1 MKVNRGVC
9 WLCRGR
15 PAPGSFWRDM
25 IKLHAIGFVLGLI
38 IIFSMITARAADPPR
53 ASTDAQV
60 VRILKAKLA
69 VRDAEAELA
78 GLASQW
84 TMLQNQLKDIQAK
97 AWPAQQKVTESQKA
111 LTEAI
116 AATAK
121 ELGLDPARYNFD
133 QEKMTFS
140 LKPAEPVKK

>member
-1 MKVNRGVC
+1 
-9 WLCRGR
+9 
-15 PAPGSFWRDM
+15 M

-38 IIFSMITARAADPPR
+38 VIFSMITARAADPPH

-69 VRDAEAELA
+69 VKDAEAELA

-84 TMLQNQLKDIQAK
+84 TTLQNQLKDIQVK
-97 AWPAQQKVTESQKA
+97 AGPAQQRVTESQKA
-111 LTEAI
+111 LTDAI
-116 AATAK
+116 NVTAK
-121 ELGLDPARYNFD
+121 ELGLDPAKYDFD

-140 LKPAEPVKK
+140 PKAEPAGPTPSPAKK